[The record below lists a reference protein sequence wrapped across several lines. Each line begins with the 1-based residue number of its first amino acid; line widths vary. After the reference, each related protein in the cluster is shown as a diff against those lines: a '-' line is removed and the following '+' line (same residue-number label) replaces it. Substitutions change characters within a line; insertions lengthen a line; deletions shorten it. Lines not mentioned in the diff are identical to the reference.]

1 MLIRQVKAKEGIMF
15 DLLGDTKRTDYAGE
29 LDVKSASKNVVVMG
43 WVHRRRDMGNLIFI
57 DLRDVSG
64 IIQIV
69 FNPENGTQLHAKAHK
84 LRNEFV
90 IAVKGE
96 VALRPKDMMNP
107 DLETGEIEITA
118 YELKIL
124 NDSQPLPVQINEN
137 ILADEDLRLKYRY
150 LDLRRPILKKNILLR
165 HKIILA
171 MRNFLSRHNFYEIET
186 PLLMR
191 STPEGAR
198 DYLVPSREYQGKF
211 FALPQSPQIYKQLL
225 MISGFD
231 RYFQIAHCFRDEDL
245 RADRQPEFTQL
256 DIEMSFATQEDVF
269 EITEQLFKE
278 VFQQTL
284 GIEIPTPFPRF
295 KYSEVMLKYGTDKPD
310 LRFGL
315 EIKDLSEIVKESDFK
330 IFSSVIEKGG
340 CVRAINAKGC
350 GNFSRKEVDKMEE
363 IAKHLGGKGLA
374 RMRFAD
380 GKFEGS
386 IEKFF
391 SENVKKKICKILEV
405 KDNDLILFVADKE
418 KMVCKILGEIRNYL
432 GRKLNLINNS
442 KFNFLWVTD
451 FPLFEW
457 NEEENFWQTAHHMF
471 TMPKEEHIKYL
482 DEPKN
487 YGKII
492 GQLYDLVCN
501 GVELSSGSIRCHRI
515 DIQKKIFNVIGVTG
529 EELER
534 RFGFFLKAFEYGTP
548 PHGGI
553 APGIDRI
560 VMLITGAES
569 IRDVIAFPKSLKA
582 VDLMSES
589 PSEVDEKQLK
599 ELGIKIMKKGV

>member
-1 MLIRQVKAKEGIMF
+1 MF
-15 DLLGDTKRTDYAGE
+15 DLLENMRRTDFTE
-29 LDVKSASKNVVVMG
+29 NLSSKDDGKKVVVMG

-69 FNPENGTQLHAKAHK
+69 FNPENGTQLHVKAHK

-90 IAVKGE
+90 IAVKGK
-96 VALRPKDMMNP
+96 VARRPSDMINP
-107 DLETGEIEITA
+107 DLKTGEIEISA
-118 YELKIL
+118 NELKIF
-124 NDSQPLPVQINEN
+124 NDSQQLPVQINEN
-137 ILADEDLRLKYRY
+137 VLADEDLRLKYRY

-165 HKIILA
+165 HEIILA
-171 MRNFLSRHNFYEIET
+171 MRNFLAKRNFYEIET

-198 DYLVPSREYQGKF
+198 DYLVPSRIHQGKF

-256 DIEMSFATQEDVF
+256 DLEMSFANQEEIF
-269 EITEQLFKE
+269 EIMEQMFKE
-278 VFQQTL
+278 IFQKTL
-284 GIEIPTPFPRF
+284 NIELKIPFPRF
-295 KYSEVMLKYGTDKPD
+295 EYSKVMRKYGTDKPD

-315 EIKDLSEIVKESDFK
+315 EIKDLSEIMRNSNFK
-330 IFSSVIEKGG
+330 IFSSVIKNGG

-350 GNFSRKEVDKMEE
+350 GDFSRKDVNKMEE

-374 RMRFAD
+374 RMRFVD
-380 GKFEGS
+380 GKFEGT

-391 SENVKKKICKILEV
+391 SENVKNKIREIFEV
-405 KDNDLILFVADKE
+405 ENNDLILFVADKE
-418 KMVCKILGEIRNYL
+418 KMVCKILAETRNYL
-432 GRKLNLINNS
+432 ARKLNLIDKS

-457 NEEENFWQTAHHMF
+457 NEGENFWQTAHHMF
-471 TMPKEEHIKYL
+471 TMPKDEHIKYL

-501 GVELSSGSIRCHRI
+501 GVELSSGSIRCHRM
-515 DIQKKIFNVIGVTG
+515 DIQKKIFRVIGITG

-534 RFGFFLKAFEYGTP
+534 RFGFFLKAFNYGAP

-560 VMLITGAES
+560 VMLMSGTDS

-589 PSEVDEKQLK
+589 PSEVSEKQLK
-599 ELGIKIMKKGV
+599 ELGIKIVKE

>member
-1 MLIRQVKAKEGIMF
+1 MF
-15 DLLGDTKRTDYAGE
+15 DLLENMRRTDFTE
-29 LDVKSASKNVVVMG
+29 NLSSKDDGKKVVVMG

-69 FNPENGTQLHAKAHK
+69 FNPENGTQLHVKAHK

-90 IAVKGE
+90 IAVKGK
-96 VALRPKDMMNP
+96 VARRPSDMINP
-107 DLETGEIEITA
+107 DLKTGEIEISA
-118 YELKIL
+118 NELKIF
-124 NDSQPLPVQINEN
+124 NDSQQLPVQINEN
-137 ILADEDLRLKYRY
+137 VLADEDLRLKYRY

-165 HKIILA
+165 HEIILA
-171 MRNFLSRHNFYEIET
+171 MRNFLAKRNFYEIET

-198 DYLVPSREYQGKF
+198 DYLVPSRIHQGKF

-256 DIEMSFATQEDVF
+256 DLEMSFANQEEIF
-269 EITEQLFKE
+269 EIMEQMFKE
-278 VFQQTL
+278 IFQKTL
-284 GIEIPTPFPRF
+284 NIELKIPFPRF
-295 KYSEVMLKYGTDKPD
+295 EYSEVMRKYGTDKPD

-315 EIKDLSEIVKESDFK
+315 EIKDLSEIMRNSNFK
-330 IFSSVIEKGG
+330 IFSSVIKNGG

-350 GNFSRKEVDKMEE
+350 GDFSRKDVNKMEE

-374 RMRFAD
+374 RMRFVD
-380 GKFEGS
+380 GKFEGT

-391 SENVKKKICKILEV
+391 SENVKNKIREIFEV
-405 KDNDLILFVADKE
+405 ENNDLILFVADKE
-418 KMVCKILGEIRNYL
+418 KMVCKILAETRNYL
-432 GRKLNLINNS
+432 ARKLNLIDKS

-457 NEEENFWQTAHHMF
+457 NEGENFWQTAHHMF
-471 TMPKEEHIKYL
+471 TMPKDEHIKYL

-501 GVELSSGSIRCHRI
+501 GVELSSGSIRCHRM
-515 DIQKKIFNVIGVTG
+515 DIQKKIFRVIGITG

-534 RFGFFLKAFEYGTP
+534 RFGFFLKAFNYGAP

-560 VMLITGAES
+560 VMLMSGTDS

-589 PSEVDEKQLK
+589 PSEVSEKQLK
-599 ELGIKIMKKGV
+599 ELGIKIGKE

>member
-1 MLIRQVKAKEGIMF
+1 MF
-15 DLLGDTKRTDYAGE
+15 DLLENMRRTDFTE
-29 LDVKSASKNVVVMG
+29 NLSSKDDGKKVVVMG

-69 FNPENGTQLHAKAHK
+69 FNPENGTQLHVKAHK

-90 IAVKGE
+90 IAVKGK
-96 VALRPKDMMNP
+96 VARRPSDMINP
-107 DLETGEIEITA
+107 DLKTGEIEISA
-118 YELKIL
+118 NELKIF
-124 NDSQPLPVQINEN
+124 NDSQQLPVQINEN
-137 ILADEDLRLKYRY
+137 VLADEDLRLKYRY

-165 HKIILA
+165 HEIILA
-171 MRNFLSRHNFYEIET
+171 MRNFLAKRNFYEIET

-198 DYLVPSREYQGKF
+198 DYLVPSRIHQGKF

-256 DIEMSFATQEDVF
+256 DLEMSFANQEEIF
-269 EITEQLFKE
+269 EIMEQMFKE
-278 VFQQTL
+278 IFQKTL
-284 GIEIPTPFPRF
+284 NIELKIPFPRF
-295 KYSEVMLKYGTDKPD
+295 EYSKVMRKYGTDKPD

-315 EIKDLSEIVKESDFK
+315 EIKDLSEIMRNSNFK
-330 IFSSVIEKGG
+330 IFSSVIKNGG

-350 GNFSRKEVDKMEE
+350 GDFSRKDVNKMEE

-374 RMRFAD
+374 RMRFVD
-380 GKFEGS
+380 GKFEGT

-391 SENVKKKICKILEV
+391 SENVKNKIREIFEV
-405 KDNDLILFVADKE
+405 ENNDLILFVADKE
-418 KMVCKILGEIRNYL
+418 KMVCKILAEIRNYL
-432 GRKLNLINNS
+432 ARKLNLIDKS

-457 NEEENFWQTAHHMF
+457 NEGENFWQTAHHMF
-471 TMPKEEHIKYL
+471 TMPKDEHIKYL

-501 GVELSSGSIRCHRI
+501 GVELSSGSIRCHRM
-515 DIQKKIFNVIGVTG
+515 DIQKKIFRVIGITG

-534 RFGFFLKAFEYGTP
+534 RFGFFLKAFNYGAP

-560 VMLITGAES
+560 VMLMSGTDS

-589 PSEVDEKQLK
+589 PSEVSEKQLK
-599 ELGIKIMKKGV
+599 ELGIKIVKE

>member
-1 MLIRQVKAKEGIMF
+1 MF
-15 DLLGDTKRTDYAGE
+15 DLLEDTKRTDYATE
-29 LDVKSASKNVVVMG
+29 LDVNDAGREVTLMG

-64 IIQIV
+64 IIQVV
-69 FNPENGTQLHAKAHK
+69 FNPVNGTQLHSKAHK

-90 IAVKGE
+90 IAVKGK
-96 VALRPKDMMNP
+96 VSARPKDMINP
-107 DLETGEIEITA
+107 DLKTGEIEITA
-118 YELKIL
+118 FELKIL

-150 LDLRRPILKKNILLR
+150 LDLRRPQLKEKIILR

-171 MRNFLSRHNFYEIET
+171 IRNFLTKHNFYEIET

-198 DYLVPSREYQGKF
+198 DYLVPSRIYPGKF
-211 FALPQSPQIYKQLL
+211 FALPQSPQMYKQIL

-256 DIEMSFATQEDVF
+256 DLEMSFATQEDIF
-269 EITEQLFKE
+269 EITEQMFKVVFKE
-278 VFQQTL
+278 IL
-284 GIEIPTPFPRF
+284 DINLSTPFTRM
-295 KYSEVMLKYGTDKPD
+295 KYQESMLKYGTDKPD

-315 EIKDLSEIVKESDFK
+315 EIQDLSEILRDSNFK
-330 IFSSVIEKGG
+330 IFSSVIKSGG
-340 CVRAINAKGC
+340 FVRAINAKSC
-350 GNFSRKEVDKMEE
+350 GNFSRKEINKIES
-363 IAKHLGGKGLA
+363 IAKHLGGKGVA
-374 RMRFAD
+374 TMRFS
-380 GKFEGS
+380 EGRLQS
-386 IEKFF
+386 NIEKFF
-391 SENVKKKICKILEV
+391 SEETKKKICEKMKAEEE
-405 KDNDLILFVADKE
+405 DLLLFVADKE
-418 KMVCKILGEIRNYL
+418 KMVCKVLGELRNYMAN
-432 GRKLNLINNS
+432 KLSLIDES

-457 NEEENFWQTAHHMF
+457 NEEKNCWETAHHMF
-471 TMPKEEHIKYL
+471 TMPKEEDIKYL
-482 DEPKN
+482 DEPEN

-515 DIQKKIFNVIGVTG
+515 DIQKKIFKVIGIEG
-529 EELER
+529 EELEK
-534 RFGFFLKAFEYGTP
+534 RFGFFLKAFQYGTP

-560 VMLITGAES
+560 VMLMTGAES

-599 ELGIKIMKKGV
+599 ELGIKIMKKGGIDERTKG

>member
-1 MLIRQVKAKEGIMF
+1 MF
-15 DLLGDTKRTDYAGE
+15 DLLENMRRTDFTE
-29 LDVKSASKNVVVMG
+29 NLSSKDDDKKVVVMG

-69 FNPENGTQLHAKAHK
+69 FNPENGTQLHVKAHK

-90 IAVKGE
+90 IAVKGK
-96 VALRPKDMMNP
+96 VARRPADMINP
-107 DLETGEIEITA
+107 DLKTGEIEISA
-118 YELKIL
+118 NELKIF
-124 NDSQPLPVQINEN
+124 NDSQQLPVQINEN
-137 ILADEDLRLKYRY
+137 VLADEDLRLKYRY

-165 HKIILA
+165 HEIILA
-171 MRNFLSRHNFYEIET
+171 MRNFLAKRNFYEIET

-198 DYLVPSREYQGKF
+198 DYLVPSRIHQGKF

-256 DIEMSFATQEDVF
+256 DLEMSFANQEEIF
-269 EITEQLFKE
+269 EIMEQMFKE
-278 VFQQTL
+278 IFQKTL
-284 GIEIPTPFPRF
+284 NIELKIPFPRF
-295 KYSEVMLKYGTDKPD
+295 EYSEVMRKYGTDKPD

-315 EIKDLSEIVKESDFK
+315 EIKDLSEIMRNSNFK
-330 IFSSVIEKGG
+330 IFSSVIKNGG

-350 GNFSRKEVDKMEE
+350 GDFSRKDVNKMEE

-374 RMRFAD
+374 RMRFVD
-380 GKFEGS
+380 GKFEGT

-391 SENVKKKICKILEV
+391 SENVKNKIREIFEV
-405 KDNDLILFVADKE
+405 ENNDLILFVADKE
-418 KMVCKILGEIRNYL
+418 KMVCKILAEIRNYL
-432 GRKLNLINNS
+432 ARKLNLIDKS

-457 NEEENFWQTAHHMF
+457 NEGENFWQTAHHMF
-471 TMPKEEHIKYL
+471 TMPKDEHIKYL

-501 GVELSSGSIRCHRI
+501 GVELSSGSIRCHRM
-515 DIQKKIFNVIGVTG
+515 DIQKKIFRVIGITG

-534 RFGFFLKAFEYGTP
+534 RFGFFLKAFNYGAP

-560 VMLITGAES
+560 VMLMSGTDS

-589 PSEVDEKQLK
+589 PSEVSEKQLK
-599 ELGIKIMKKGV
+599 ELGIKIGKE

>member
-1 MLIRQVKAKEGIMF
+1 MF
-15 DLLGDTKRTDYAGE
+15 DLLENMRRTDFTE
-29 LDVKSASKNVVVMG
+29 NLSSKDDDKKVVVMG

-69 FNPENGTQLHAKAHK
+69 FNPENGTQLHVKAHK

-90 IAVKGE
+90 IAVKGK
-96 VALRPKDMMNP
+96 VARRPSDMINP
-107 DLETGEIEITA
+107 DLKTGEIEISA
-118 YELKIL
+118 NELKIF
-124 NDSQPLPVQINEN
+124 NDSQQLPVQINEN
-137 ILADEDLRLKYRY
+137 VLADEDLRLKYRY

-165 HKIILA
+165 HEIILA
-171 MRNFLSRHNFYEIET
+171 MRNFLAKRNFYEIET

-198 DYLVPSREYQGKF
+198 DYLVPSRIHQGKF

-256 DIEMSFATQEDVF
+256 DLEMSFANQEEIF
-269 EITEQLFKE
+269 EIMEQMFKE
-278 VFQQTL
+278 IFQKTL
-284 GIEIPTPFPRF
+284 NIELKIPFPRF
-295 KYSEVMLKYGTDKPD
+295 EYSEVMRKYGTDKPD

-315 EIKDLSEIVKESDFK
+315 EIKDLSEIMRNSNFK
-330 IFSSVIEKGG
+330 IFSSVIKNGG

-350 GNFSRKEVDKMEE
+350 GDFSRKDVNKMEE

-374 RMRFAD
+374 RMRFVD
-380 GKFEGS
+380 GKFEGT

-391 SENVKKKICKILEV
+391 SENVKNKIREIFEV
-405 KDNDLILFVADKE
+405 ENNDLILFVADKE
-418 KMVCKILGEIRNYL
+418 KMVCKILAEIRNYL
-432 GRKLNLINNS
+432 ARKLNLIDKS

-457 NEEENFWQTAHHMF
+457 NEGENFWQTAHHMF
-471 TMPKEEHIKYL
+471 TMPKDEHIKYL

-501 GVELSSGSIRCHRI
+501 GVELSSGSIRCHRM
-515 DIQKKIFNVIGVTG
+515 DIQKKIFRVIGITG

-534 RFGFFLKAFEYGTP
+534 RFGFFLKAFNYGAP

-560 VMLITGAES
+560 VMLMSGTDS

-589 PSEVDEKQLK
+589 PSEVSEKQLK
-599 ELGIKIMKKGV
+599 ELGIKIVKE

>member
-1 MLIRQVKAKEGIMF
+1 MF
-15 DLLGDTKRTDYAGE
+15 DLLENMRRTDFTE
-29 LDVKSASKNVVVMG
+29 NLSSKDDDKKVVVMG

-69 FNPENGTQLHAKAHK
+69 FNPENGTQLHVKAHK

-90 IAVKGE
+90 IAVKGK
-96 VALRPKDMMNP
+96 VARRPADMINP
-107 DLETGEIEITA
+107 DLKTGEIEISA
-118 YELKIL
+118 NELKIF
-124 NDSQPLPVQINEN
+124 NDSQQLPVQINEN
-137 ILADEDLRLKYRY
+137 VLADEDLRLKYRY

-165 HKIILA
+165 HEIILA
-171 MRNFLSRHNFYEIET
+171 MRNFLAKRNFYEIET

-198 DYLVPSREYQGKF
+198 DYLVPSRIHQGKF

-256 DIEMSFATQEDVF
+256 DLEMSFANQEEIF
-269 EITEQLFKE
+269 EIMEQMFKE
-278 VFQQTL
+278 IFQKTL
-284 GIEIPTPFPRF
+284 NIELKIPFPRF
-295 KYSEVMLKYGTDKPD
+295 EYSEVMRKYGTDKPD

-315 EIKDLSEIVKESDFK
+315 EIKDLSEIMRNSNFK
-330 IFSSVIEKGG
+330 IFSSVIKNGG

-350 GNFSRKEVDKMEE
+350 GDFSRKDVNKMEE

-374 RMRFAD
+374 RMRFVD
-380 GKFEGS
+380 GKFEGT

-391 SENVKKKICKILEV
+391 SENVKNKIREIFEV
-405 KDNDLILFVADKE
+405 ENNDLILFVADKE
-418 KMVCKILGEIRNYL
+418 KMVCKILAEIRNYL
-432 GRKLNLINNS
+432 ARKLNLIDKS

-457 NEEENFWQTAHHMF
+457 NEGENFWQTAHHMF
-471 TMPKEEHIKYL
+471 TMPKDEHIKYL

-501 GVELSSGSIRCHRI
+501 GVELSSGSIRCHRM
-515 DIQKKIFNVIGVTG
+515 DIQKKIFRVIGITG

-534 RFGFFLKAFEYGTP
+534 RFGFFLKAFNYGAP

-560 VMLITGAES
+560 VMLMSGTDS

-589 PSEVDEKQLK
+589 PSEVSEKQLK
-599 ELGIKIMKKGV
+599 ELGIKIVKE

>member
-1 MLIRQVKAKEGIMF
+1 MF
-15 DLLGDTKRTDYAGE
+15 DLLENMRRTDFTE
-29 LDVKSASKNVVVMG
+29 NLSSKDDDKKVVVMG

-69 FNPENGTQLHAKAHK
+69 FNPENGTQLHVKAHK

-90 IAVKGE
+90 IAVKGK
-96 VALRPKDMMNP
+96 VARRPADMINP
-107 DLETGEIEITA
+107 DLKTGEIEISA
-118 YELKIL
+118 NELKIF
-124 NDSQPLPVQINEN
+124 NDSQQLPVQINEN
-137 ILADEDLRLKYRY
+137 VLADEDLRLKYRY

-165 HKIILA
+165 HEIILA
-171 MRNFLSRHNFYEIET
+171 MRNFLAKRNFYEIET

-198 DYLVPSREYQGKF
+198 DYLVPSRIHQGKF

-256 DIEMSFATQEDVF
+256 DLEMSFANQEEIF
-269 EITEQLFKE
+269 EIMEQMFKE
-278 VFQQTL
+278 IFQKTL
-284 GIEIPTPFPRF
+284 NIELKIPFPRF
-295 KYSEVMLKYGTDKPD
+295 EYSEVMRKYGTDKPD

-315 EIKDLSEIVKESDFK
+315 EIKDLSEIMRNSNFK
-330 IFSSVIEKGG
+330 IFSSVIKNGG

-350 GNFSRKEVDKMEE
+350 GDFSRKDVNKMEE

-374 RMRFAD
+374 RMRFVD
-380 GKFEGS
+380 GKFEGT

-391 SENVKKKICKILEV
+391 SENVKNKIREIFEV
-405 KDNDLILFVADKE
+405 ENNDLILFVADKE
-418 KMVCKILGEIRNYL
+418 KMVCKILAETRNYL
-432 GRKLNLINNS
+432 ARKLNLIDKS

-457 NEEENFWQTAHHMF
+457 NEGENFWQTAHHMF
-471 TMPKEEHIKYL
+471 TMPKDEHIKYL

-501 GVELSSGSIRCHRI
+501 GVELSSGSIRCHRM
-515 DIQKKIFNVIGVTG
+515 DIQKKIFRVIGITG

-534 RFGFFLKAFEYGTP
+534 RFGFFLKAFNYGAP

-560 VMLITGAES
+560 VMLMSGTDS

-589 PSEVDEKQLK
+589 PSEVSEKQLK
-599 ELGIKIMKKGV
+599 ELGIKIVKE

>member
-1 MLIRQVKAKEGIMF
+1 MF
-15 DLLGDTKRTDYAGE
+15 DLLENMRRTDFTE
-29 LDVKSASKNVVVMG
+29 NLSSKDDGKKVVVMG

-69 FNPENGTQLHAKAHK
+69 FNPENGTQLHVKAHK

-90 IAVKGE
+90 IAVKGK
-96 VALRPKDMMNP
+96 VARRPADMINP
-107 DLETGEIEITA
+107 DLKTGEIEISA
-118 YELKIL
+118 NELKIF
-124 NDSQPLPVQINEN
+124 NDSQQLPVQINEN
-137 ILADEDLRLKYRY
+137 VLADEDLRLKYRY

-165 HKIILA
+165 HEIILA
-171 MRNFLSRHNFYEIET
+171 MRNFLAKRNFYEIET

-198 DYLVPSREYQGKF
+198 DYLVPSRIHQGKF

-256 DIEMSFATQEDVF
+256 DLEMSFANQEEIF
-269 EITEQLFKE
+269 EIMEQMFKE
-278 VFQQTL
+278 IFQKTL
-284 GIEIPTPFPRF
+284 NIELKIPFPRF
-295 KYSEVMLKYGTDKPD
+295 EYSEVMRKYGTDKPD

-315 EIKDLSEIVKESDFK
+315 EIKDLSEIMRNSNFK
-330 IFSSVIEKGG
+330 IFSSVIKNGG

-350 GNFSRKEVDKMEE
+350 GDFSRKDVNKMEE

-374 RMRFAD
+374 RMRFVD
-380 GKFEGS
+380 GKFEGT

-391 SENVKKKICKILEV
+391 SENVKNKIREIFEV
-405 KDNDLILFVADKE
+405 ENNDLILFVADKE
-418 KMVCKILGEIRNYL
+418 KMVCKILAEIRNYL
-432 GRKLNLINNS
+432 ARKLNLIDKS

-457 NEEENFWQTAHHMF
+457 NEGENFWQTAHHMF
-471 TMPKEEHIKYL
+471 TMPKDEHIKYL

-501 GVELSSGSIRCHRI
+501 GVELSSGSIRCHRM
-515 DIQKKIFNVIGVTG
+515 DIQKKIFRVIGITG

-534 RFGFFLKAFEYGTP
+534 RFGFFLKAFNYGAP

-560 VMLITGAES
+560 VMLMSGTDS

-589 PSEVDEKQLK
+589 PSEVSEKQLK
-599 ELGIKIMKKGV
+599 ELGIKIVKE